1 MSIKTTKNIEGKFDT
16 LAEAEEFL
24 DRVLEDNG
32 DEGLLNYAV
41 NKDLWSQDDETVWVV
56 EVRYSWD
63 VV

>member
-1 MSIKTTKNIEGKFDT
+1 MSIKTTKNIEGKFNT

-32 DEGLLNYAV
+32 DQGLQHYHVTFNAWDEEDPVWAV
-41 NKDLWSQDDETVWVV
+41 GIN
-56 EVRYSWD
+56 YSWD